1 MTRPWFA
8 IIWFGV
14 WGLFQAF
21 AVVSIV
27 AGKWRRPEALPKE
40 AYDSLIYP
48 DMFFIPLYFLASVL
62 LATGHSLG
70 NVIGLVAAGGVVYAM
85 LYLFA
90 LSGLKGAVNLT
101 ADGVFLGCTVLAA
114 WQLSARLLTQG
125 SA

>member
-14 WGLFQAF
+14 WGFFQAF

-27 AGKWRRPEALPKE
+27 AGRWKRPEVFPRE

-48 DMFFIPLYFLASVL
+48 DMFFIPLYLIASVL
-62 LATGHSLG
+62 LAVGHSLG
-70 NVIGLVAAGGVVYAM
+70 SVIGLVAAGGVVYAM

-90 LSGLKGAVNLT
+90 LSGLKGAVNLA
-101 ADGVFLGCTVLAA
+101 ADGVFLGCTLLAA
-114 WQLSARLLTQG
+114 WQLSARLLTHA